1 MHTVVRFSVAAAV
14 SALALT
20 YATQSRADDTTTTAT
35 DGSVTTTQSTS
46 TTTPATTTTT
56 TPATTTPA
64 AQTNVTVQPPA
75 ASTTTTTA
83 APYIVSGGDYGE
95 REIKRYPNRSLLS
108 TGTGLFVVSY
118 GASVVTAA
126 ISDRDEDKKLF
137 IPVVGPWMDL
147 ADRNCDVRGC
157 GGNEDVNK
165 AMIITSGVVQGA
177 GVLLAISSL
186 FVPEKVEERRLSA
199 KAKEVK
205 PEVRVTP
212 VSFAAGAGAGVVGRF

>member
-1 MHTVVRFSVAAAV
+1 MHTKARLALAV
-14 SALALT
+14 SVGLLALGH
-20 YATQSRADDTTTTAT
+20 ATTSRADEGAT
-35 DGSVTTTQSTS
+35 VAQGSVTTTSTQSA
-46 TTTPATTTTT
+46 P
-56 TPATTTPA
+56 PA
-64 AQTNVTVQPPA
+64 AAP

-83 APYIVSGGDYGE
+83 APYVVVPAGGDYGD
-95 REIKRYPNRSLLS
+95 REITRTPNRTLLS
-108 TGTGLFVVSY
+108 TGSTMFIVSY

-137 IPVVGPWMDL
+137 IPVVGPWIDL

-186 FVPEKVEERRLSA
+186 FIPETVESRRLA
-199 KAKEVK
+199 ATK
-205 PEVRVTP
+205 PEVRVLP
-212 VSFAAGAGAGVVGRF
+212 VSFAAGAGVGAVGRF